1 MKYFVFL
8 LGTSIY
14 YYYKEKIIQTIL
26 INDDII
32 DDAIIN
38 KIKSMND
45 RIDKKYLL
53 QIARGLKKK
62 ITVEE
67 LLGKYDYLE
76 YCVDND
82 LIKNI
87 DDFEQA
93 DINYILYYKMDKMK
107 NRIDKLIENISN
119 VIKIDKDSF
128 ESD

>member
-1 MKYFVFL
+1 VKYFVFL